1 MGGFAEAVK
10 LVHVSGSVSCAS
22 GKWSKWGCGPGGPFR
37 TFVTTSTNLILLP
50 ESKEL
55 TYKISGYDVNSKE
68 FIFTKF
74 SNPLRLSSGQELRLW
89 YSLDLFN
96 HSEHDNKG
104 KSGAD
109 VYAKYIT
116 L

>member
-37 TFVTTSTNLILLP
+37 TLVTTSTNLILLP

-74 SNPLRLSSGQELRLW
+74 
-89 YSLDLFN
+89 F
-96 HSEHDNKG
+96 
-104 KSGAD
+104 
-109 VYAKYIT
+109 
-116 L
+116 

>member
-37 TFVTTSTNLILLP
+37 TLVTTSTNLILLP

-55 TYKISGYDVNSKE
+55 TYRISGYDVNSKE
-68 FIFTKF
+68 IIFTKF
-74 SNPLRLSSGQELRLW
+74 SNLLCLSSGQELRLW
-89 YSLDLFN
+89 YSSDLFN

-104 KSGAD
+104 KSCAD

-116 L
+116 S